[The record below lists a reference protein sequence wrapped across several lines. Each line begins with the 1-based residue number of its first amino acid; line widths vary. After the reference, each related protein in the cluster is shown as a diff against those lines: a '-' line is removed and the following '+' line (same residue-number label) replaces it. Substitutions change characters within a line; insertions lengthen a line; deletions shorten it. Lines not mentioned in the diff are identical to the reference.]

1 MQISNVVSNGKLVG
15 PNRAS
20 GILARSIFKELK
32 SNGYSRDQIL
42 ALSGELIG
50 LVTSDITDSSAGQV
64 SLSA

>member
-1 MQISNVVSNGKLVG
+1 MQTSSVIRNGKLVG

-50 LVTSDITDSSAGQV
+50 LVTSDITDAGQV